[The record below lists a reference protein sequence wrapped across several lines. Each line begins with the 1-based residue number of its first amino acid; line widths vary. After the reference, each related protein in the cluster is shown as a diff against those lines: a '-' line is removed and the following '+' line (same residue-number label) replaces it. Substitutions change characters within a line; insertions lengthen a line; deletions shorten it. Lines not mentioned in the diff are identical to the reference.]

1 MHRLVVLAIP
11 VFALLMACEF
21 IYGWL
26 RQRNTYRL
34 NDSISSL
41 GQGLLSQAVAVCT
54 QLFQIGLYVAVWR
67 WIPHPAADTFW
78 DGAAGW
84 IVAVLLFDFC
94 DYWLHRAGHEC
105 AVFWAAHAV
114 HHQSQDFNFSTAL
127 RQESTVAF
135 LGWPF
140 YLPMALVGVPP
151 DLFGIAGLI
160 VLVYQFWIHT
170 EHIGRLGWFDRVFSS
185 PSNHRVHH
193 AVNDEYLDR
202 NYGGMLVVWDRLF
215 GSFTE
220 EKAPCVY
227 GTRQPLDSWRPL
239 RAVLGP
245 YAPLLRDSWHTRR
258 WRDKLRVWF
267 KAPGWRP
274 ADLAA
279 QDAQEGR
286 PVFSLGAVQRYD
298 PPATAAQRWAGGLQ
312 FVLWIGIVL
321 SFLWQADDLGFG
333 RSLALLALSAA
344 GLQVV
349 GQVFEGRWPAMWSSV
364 AQALLAAAAI
374 SLLVFTS
381 LPL

>member
-1 MHRLVVLAIP
+1 MHRLVVFAIP

-21 IYGWL
+21 VYGWL

-41 GQGLLSQAVAVCT
+41 GQGLLSQAIAVCT
-54 QLFQIGLYVAVWR
+54 QLFQVGLYAAVWR
-67 WIPHPAADTFW
+67 LVARPSAGAFW
-78 DGAAGW
+78 DSATGWTAA
-84 IVAVLLFDFC
+84 VVLFDFC

-151 DLFGIAGLI
+151 ELFGIAGLI

-170 EHIGRLGWFDRVFSS
+170 EHIGRLGGFDRVFSS

-193 AVNDEYLDR
+193 AVNDEYIDR
-202 NYGGMLVVWDRLF
+202 NYGGMLVIWDRLF
-215 GSFTE
+215 GTFAE
-220 EKAPCVY
+220 EKAACVY

-245 YAPLLRDSWHTRR
+245 YAPLLRDAWHTRR
-258 WRDKLRVWF
+258 WRDKLQLWF
-267 KAPGWRP
+267 RAPGWRP
-274 ADLAA
+274 ADVAA
-279 QDAQEGR
+279 RDPHPPFALDVVR
-286 PVFSLGAVQRYD
+286 RYD
-298 PPATAAQRWAGGLQ
+298 PPVTAAQCWNGCLQ
-312 FVLWIGIVL
+312 FALWLGVVVG
-321 SFLWQADDLGFG
+321 FLWQADDLGFG
-333 RSLALLALSAA
+333 RSLMLLALSAG

-349 GQVFEGRWPAMWSSV
+349 GLVFEHPASTGRAWRSWTLQSV
-364 AQALLAAAAI
+364 LAVAAFTLLA
-374 SLLVFTS
+374 
-381 LPL
+381 LPA